1 MEAPTSSELPPLV
14 NLAPFGRSPFNVS
27 ARVQRLG
34 TELHFEWVI
43 SGDLQRLVVPEEL
56 PRRPRTVGLWT
67 TTCLEAFFG
76 PAGSD
81 AYWELNVS
89 PSGAWNVFRFEHYR
103 SQPMKEEGRVRD
115 IRFDRLRIGDREL
128 AVRCSFD
135 APFAQG
141 PLQASL
147 TAVVAEA
154 PEGRAEYFA
163 LRHCGRAPDF
173 HARPSFVL
181 PVP

>member
-1 MEAPTSSELPPLV
+1 
-14 NLAPFGRSPFNVS
+14 
-27 ARVQRLG
+27 
-34 TELHFEWVI
+34 
-43 SGDLQRLVVPEEL
+43 
-56 PRRPRTVGLWT
+56 
-67 TTCLEAFFG
+67 
-76 PAGSD
+76 
-81 AYWELNVS
+81 
-89 PSGAWNVFRFEHYR
+89 
-103 SQPMKEEGRVRD
+103 MKEEGRVRD

-173 HARPSFVL
+173 HARASFVL
-181 PVP
+181 PLPVP